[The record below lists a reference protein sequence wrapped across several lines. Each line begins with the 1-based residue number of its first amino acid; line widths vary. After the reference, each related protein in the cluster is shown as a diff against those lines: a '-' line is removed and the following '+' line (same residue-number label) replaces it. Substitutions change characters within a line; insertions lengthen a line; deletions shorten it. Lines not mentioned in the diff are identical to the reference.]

1 MRRNGGFPPAC
12 SACTLHSRFLA
23 GIPQPAASRDDAP
36 PKFLPLPLQ
45 TSVKEVTPTVGFNV
59 EQFARSAINFT
70 VFDMS
75 GAGKYRNLWEHYY
88 KDAQAI
94 IFVIDCSDKLRM
106 CVVKEE
112 LQAMLQHPDT
122 RGVPTLFFANKIDIS
137 DHLNPV
143 ECVQYLDLDS
153 VKDRPWHIT
162 PSNALTGSDPLPSR
176 FSLVLLLRPLV
187 GLLYST
193 SESQRRGGRRG
204 EEWASFG
211 AEMGRRRGR
220 GGRWEDVDT
229 YGQWE

>member
-1 MRRNGGFPPAC
+1 MTHRAGCLLLENTHARMC
-12 SACTLHSRFLA
+12 FLA
-23 GIPQPAASRDDAP
+23 GMQRPTALRPCMTRCPTQ
-36 PKFLPLPLQ
+36 PLPSPPPPQ
-45 TSVKEVTPTVGFNV
+45 ASVKEVTPTVGFNV

-112 LQAMLQHPDT
+112 LQAMLQHQDT

-162 PSNALTGSDPLPSR
+162 PSNALSGGKHAHPLSPHH
-176 FSLVLLLRPLV
+176 
-187 GLLYST
+187 
-193 SESQRRGGRRG
+193 
-204 EEWASFG
+204 
-211 AEMGRRRGR
+211 
-220 GGRWEDVDT
+220 
-229 YGQWE
+229 

>member
-1 MRRNGGFPPAC
+1 M
-12 SACTLHSRFLA
+12 
-23 GIPQPAASRDDAP
+23 
-36 PKFLPLPLQ
+36 
-45 TSVKEVTPTVGFNV
+45 GFNV
-59 EQFARSAINFT
+59 EQFARSGINFT
-70 VFDMS
+70 VVDMS

-112 LQAMLQHPDT
+112 LQAMLQHSDT

-162 PSNALTGSDPLPSR
+162 PSNALSGR
-176 FSLVLLLRPLV
+176 FSSIPCPSCPSLPASVCSHATIYSSICARWRQLQFPPLISR
-187 GLLYST
+187 LS
-193 SESQRRGGRRG
+193 SRRVR
-204 EEWASFG
+204 A
-211 AEMGRRRGR
+211 
-220 GGRWEDVDT
+220 
-229 YGQWE
+229 

>member
-1 MRRNGGFPPAC
+1 LRGFA
-12 SACTLHSRFLA
+12 TSRLDFTA
-23 GIPQPAASRDDAP
+23 DKMGILQRLLDAIGLSKPQCKVLTVGLDNSGKSTVIQHLK
-36 PKFLPLPLQ
+36 PKQ
-45 TSVKEVTPTVGFNV
+45 QAVKEITPTVGFNV
-59 EQFARSAINFT
+59 EQFSRSSINFT

-112 LQAMLQHPDT
+112 LQAMLNHPET
-122 RGVPTLFFANKIDIS
+122 KGIPTLFFANKIDIS

-162 PSNALTGSDPLPSR
+162 PSNALSGYGLDDGVAWISDH
-176 FSLVLLLRPLV
+176 LRV
-187 GLLYST
+187 S
-193 SESQRRGGRRG
+193 
-204 EEWASFG
+204 
-211 AEMGRRRGR
+211 
-220 GGRWEDVDT
+220 
-229 YGQWE
+229 

>member
-1 MRRNGGFPPAC
+1 MLLTAGSWQSVGWCVSISDNCA
-12 SACTLHSRFLA
+12 SKDLTVLYFL
-23 GIPQPAASRDDAP
+23 
-36 PKFLPLPLQ
+36 LQ
-45 TSVKEVTPTVGFNV
+45 GAVKEVTPTVGFNV
-59 EQFARSAINFT
+59 EQFSRSSINFT

-112 LQAMLQHPDT
+112 LQAMLQHQDT
-122 RGVPTLFFANKIDIS
+122 KGVPTLFFANKIDIS

-162 PSNALTGSDPLPSR
+162 PSNALSGKKTPG
-176 FSLVLLLRPLV
+176 
-187 GLLYST
+187 
-193 SESQRRGGRRG
+193 
-204 EEWASFG
+204 
-211 AEMGRRRGR
+211 
-220 GGRWEDVDT
+220 
-229 YGQWE
+229 